1 MTASIPKCIISRH
14 EAQGKAERER
24 ERERTQIMSLIA
36 FSGNHGSFYGSRSVW
51 GCIID
56 EKSEA

>member
-24 ERERTQIMSLIA
+24 ETTQIMSLIA